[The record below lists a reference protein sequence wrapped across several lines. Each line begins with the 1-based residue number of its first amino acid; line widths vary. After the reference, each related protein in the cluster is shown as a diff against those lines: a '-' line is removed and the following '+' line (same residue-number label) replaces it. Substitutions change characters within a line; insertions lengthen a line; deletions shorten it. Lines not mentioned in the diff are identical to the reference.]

1 MLVVPAAIALAQ
13 TNQTNA
19 DDTGAT
25 TAPSLT
31 QITVKIT
38 GLHNRRGKLVVDL
51 FDRADDF
58 LRKSRQTQK
67 IDLSKVT
74 ALDPLVVTFKDLPLG
89 TYAVSAYQ
97 DANENGRLDR
107 NWIGIP
113 KEDWGMSNNPRPWRK
128 PRFNEAKFEVTAPET
143 TITIPLKH

>member
-1 MLVVPAAIALAQ
+1 MLVVPAAPALAQ

-19 DDTGAT
+19 DGAGTKT
-25 TAPSLT
+25 TPALA
-31 QITVKIT
+31 QIAVKIT
-38 GLHNRRGKLVVDL
+38 GLHNRRGQLVVDL
-51 FDRADDF
+51 FDRAEDF
-58 LRKSRQTQK
+58 LKKSLQTQK
-67 IDLSKVT
+67 IDLSKVA
-74 ALDPLVVTFKDLPLG
+74 ALDPLMVTFKDVPPG

-107 NWIGIP
+107 NWIGMP

-128 PRFNEAKFEVTAPET
+128 PRFDEAKFEVKAPET